1 MAGNYTP
8 TCVLPP
14 AIVYF
19 GNLIRFAQER
29 GIRTNDKRIIL
40 LGLNIP
46 PFCEKIPKIHA
57 KAKSDNLTDLARM

>member
-1 MAGNYTP
+1 MAGNYTL

-14 AIVYF
+14 ANVYL
-19 GNLIRFAQER
+19 GNLMRLAQER

-57 KAKSDNLTDLARM
+57 KAKSDNLIALARM